1 MTTITATVYGGG
13 LGLVLNITADMDKID
28 KSHLNSTKKLQRK
41 MCEIGWVVCELL
53 STQFVGQERCETN
66 LA

>member
-1 MTTITATVYGGG
+1 MFVFEIAAYGGG

-53 STQFVGQERCETN
+53 STQFCGPSDMNQI
-66 LA
+66 

>member
-1 MTTITATVYGGG
+1 MTTIKATVYGG

-41 MCEIGWVVCELL
+41 MCEIGSVVCELL
-53 STQFVGQERCETN
+53 STQILQPKT
-66 LA
+66 